1 MYDRMGDGV
10 RSISKKMVGSQERQ
24 RAQKVCRLNEAI
36 DAARHGA
43 LFETNDLDVFMESL
57 RR

>member
-1 MYDRMGDGV
+1 MRDRMGDGM

-24 RAQKVCRLNEAI
+24 RAQKVCRLDEAI

-43 LFETNDLDVFMESL
+43 LFETKDLDVLMESL

>member
-1 MYDRMGDGV
+1 MRDRVGDGV

-24 RAQKVCRLNEAI
+24 RAQKVCRLDEAL
-36 DAARHGA
+36 AAASHDA
-43 LFETNDLDVFMESL
+43 LFETKDLDVLMESL

>member
-1 MYDRMGDGV
+1 MYDRMGDGM
-10 RSISKKMVGSQERQ
+10 RSISKKWLGSKKDRERK
-24 RAQKVCRLNEAI
+24 KVCRLDEAI

-43 LFETNDLDVFMESL
+43 LFETNDLDVLMESL

>member
-1 MYDRMGDGV
+1 MYDRMGDGM
-10 RSISKKMVGSQERQ
+10 RSISKKMVGEQERQ

-36 DAARHGA
+36 DAAKHDA
-43 LFETNDLDVFMESL
+43 FFETNDLDVFMESL